1 MTNNKQHREG
11 HFVVAVDGGGSK
23 TRALAGWVSAEAVT
37 GPNSSTSP
45 ITCDS
50 TDSPSLRTFV
60 TVLGAHNSGPGNVRS
75 VGFDLAQSHIQ
86 EAIDGAI
93 EEARTA
99 TRSRR
104 DLYDEDQLSTRSQ
117 PSFVCLSLAGV
128 GREADRL
135 AMQSWGL
142 NKGLSQQVLVTT
154 DADPLLAYMN
164 IEESADPREKVDSRE
179 TNGEILHRKLPFSL
193 RPSRNAISLI
203 SGTGSF
209 CFGTSDSGDLA
220 TCGGWGGLLG
230 DEGGGYWF
238 AIEALKGV
246 TRYADG
252 RGQPTK
258 LTEETLKYLGLDNA
272 TDLIGLIYNA
282 NTTRDQIAKLAGIVF
297 ALAHEDQVSKAIVD
311 QGAEH
316 LAELIVTVGSRLE
329 FSQRNIA
336 PMIGFAG
343 GNFCNQPVLLQATL
357 AALERRRFAIS
368 SAVRIYEPALGGF
381 VLASQKLFD
390 GQCCS

>member
-1 MTNNKQHREG
+1 MTSNKQQREG
-11 HFVVAVDGGGSK
+11 YFVVAVDGGGSK
-23 TRALAGWVSAEAVT
+23 TRALAGWVSAEAVA
-37 GPNSSTSP
+37 GPNSSTSQ
-45 ITCDS
+45 IS
-50 TDSPSLRTFV
+50 HGSPDPLSRRTFI

-75 VGFDLAQSHIQ
+75 VGFELAQSHIQ
-86 EAIDGAI
+86 EAIDGAM
-93 EEARTA
+93 EEARAA

-104 DLYDEDQLSTRSQ
+104 DLYDEGQLEILSQ
-117 PSFVCLSLAGV
+117 PSVACLSLAGV

-135 AMQSWGL
+135 AIQSWGFA
-142 NKGLSQQVLVTT
+142 KGLGQQVLVTT
-154 DADPLLAYMN
+154 DAEPLLAYLN
-164 IEESADPREKVDSRE
+164 INHSTDSLEAADSLE
-179 TNGEILHRKLPFSL
+179 TNRELFHRRLPFSL
-193 RPSRNAISLI
+193 EPRRNAISLI

-209 CFGTSDSGDLA
+209 CFGTSDCGDRE

-238 AIEALKGV
+238 AIEALKAV

-258 LTEETLKYLGLDNA
+258 LTEETLKYLGLENA
-272 TDLIGLIYNA
+272 TDLIGLIYNP

-297 ALAHEDQVSKAIVD
+297 ALAHEDPVSKAIVD

-316 LAELIVTVGSRLE
+316 LAELIATVGMRLE
-329 FSQRNIA
+329 FPEKNIA

-343 GNFCNQPVLLQATL
+343 GNFCNQPVLLHATL
-357 AALERRRFAIS
+357 AALERRSFTIS

-381 VLASQKLFD
+381 VLASQQLFN
-390 GQCCS
+390 GES